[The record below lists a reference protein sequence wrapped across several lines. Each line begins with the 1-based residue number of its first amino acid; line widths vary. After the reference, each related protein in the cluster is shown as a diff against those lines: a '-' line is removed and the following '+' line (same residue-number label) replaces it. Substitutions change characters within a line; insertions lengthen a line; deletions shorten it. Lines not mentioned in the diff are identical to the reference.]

1 MANEKTP
8 LRETAPTS
16 PERAKKTADR
26 STVARRRV
34 VVGIIVALVVIA
46 GLWFLFGRGKDSP
59 IPFIGSTAPE
69 VPTFQFSK
77 AQPKYEALQAH
88 LAKAKLEKAAKHALP
103 TIEKGTAQ
111 FLQAG
116 YVNPDGWGDAGS
128 IDDFFTDDAKAQ
140 VDPNVET
147 LTLGTSAS
155 DQFDTFTPKKKGNT
169 IKVTAL
175 IDGNLNVTRA
185 AAEFTFKGTAANGDG
200 TTKSK
205 VTVTGT
211 LFFVPDG
218 NGEWKIESFHVDR
231 EEKPHKAPSASAS
244 ASEATS

>member
-1 MANEKTP
+1 LANEKTP